1 MHSYSYS
8 SASFTLC
15 VARRLYYQWS
25 CIQWVIFD
33 SRSFAML
40 LRRQKPLTCTRENC
54 KGQHRLLCNC
64 MIMSLHCVARW
75 WCDFDEFY
83 IFYSRY
89 LWAGL
94 PFNRAE
100 FLATFCIHI
109 TVIHRHRHNYC
120 FWRVYGIDKLSKRRV
135 GLIKSREVK
144 GVTKD
149 DFSAF
154 VINQNWLCILI
165 NTLLF
170 IKCPL
175 IYMTVYTCWPKKN
188 RKTKTKKKFRLPLKL
203 SLLCG
208 TRPKSARAIN
218 PTFGSHCS
226 RFRRNQFTFG
236 GVTAE
241 CVKTVFCLIDYF
253 LIHDIGSSSL
263 EKKRKGKKG
272 ESNRIK

>member
-149 DFSAF
+149 NFSAF

-170 IKCPL
+170 RKCPL
-175 IYMTVYTCWPKKN
+175 IYMTVYRCWPKKTE
-188 RKTKTKKKFRLPLKL
+188 KQKQKKISAASQTVVTVRNA
-203 SLLCG
+203 
-208 TRPKSARAIN
+208 PKICQGHKPNIWLTLFQIS
-218 PTFGSHCS
+218 SKSVH
-226 RFRRNQFTFG
+226 FRRSYSRMR
-236 GVTAE
+236 E
-241 CVKTVFCLIDYF
+241 DRF
-253 LIHDIGSSSL
+253 LPHRLFFDSWYRL
-263 EKKRKGKKG
+263 FEPRKKAKREKRRK
-272 ESNRIK
+272 